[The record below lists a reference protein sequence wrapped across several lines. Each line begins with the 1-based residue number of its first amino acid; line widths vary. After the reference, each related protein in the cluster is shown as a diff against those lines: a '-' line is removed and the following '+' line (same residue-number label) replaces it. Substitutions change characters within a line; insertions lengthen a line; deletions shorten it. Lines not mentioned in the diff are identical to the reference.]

1 MMVRLMTGL
10 ASVLLAMLLPSQ
22 GLQAQPVVAV
32 AAAPTKYRL
41 GAGDVVRIAV
51 FQNPGLRLQTRIT

>member
-1 MMVRLMTGL
+1 MRRLVAGL
-10 ASVLLAMLLPSQ
+10 ATALVAMLLL
-22 GLQAQPVVAV
+22 GRGVQAQPALAA
-32 AAAPTKYRL
+32 AAAPTEYRL